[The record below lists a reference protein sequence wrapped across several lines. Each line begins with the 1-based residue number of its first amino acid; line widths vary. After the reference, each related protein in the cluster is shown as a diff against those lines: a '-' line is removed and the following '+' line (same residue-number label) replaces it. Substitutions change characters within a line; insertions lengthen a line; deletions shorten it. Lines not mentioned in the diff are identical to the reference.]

1 LPERSTCCYDGLA
14 RSPRR
19 DTKGWITHTGML
31 SNSRFAVVLFALAG
45 TVLASALARANCA
58 KSQVG
63 TMCEWEEQIAVKE
76 WLGRQRGD
84 ARPSIAYHSGD
95 NIGVDYDE
103 GGISDATNRRVAV
116 ALIELYCKG
125 KYRVTHSGDEHIDAV
140 CVH

>member
-1 LPERSTCCYDGLA
+1 MLTNTHLA
-14 RSPRR
+14 AL
-19 DTKGWITHTGML
+19 IL
-31 SNSRFAVVLFALAG
+31 ALAG
-45 TVLASALARANCA
+45 TALPLLAPSPARANCVR
-58 KSQVG
+58 SQSG

-76 WLGRQRGD
+76 WLARQRGD

-103 GGISDATNRRVAV
+103 GGVLDATNRRVAV

-125 KYRVTHSGDEHIDAV
+125 KYRVTQRGNGHIDAV